1 MIQIQ
6 AMRHDSPALAQYVG
20 LFEKAFPKNAR
31 FTVAYLDWL
40 YNANPDG
47 LAIGFNAWAGDTL
60 VAHYVC
66 IPTCVEIYGTVVRA
80 MLSLNTATHPAHQGK
95 GLFTRLANATYDS
108 AAAMGIEAV
117 YGIANANSTPG
128 FVKKLGFKLIKPL
141 DAQIG
146 WGTLG
151 VDWNSVMSRTI
162 FSRKWNNANLKWRM
176 ANPKNTVYMHRRADC
191 AQFFAKAKGWAL
203 PTYGECRSDLPYM
216 PDMQDM
222 QDMPSQMLRLS
233 TAVPHLYLGLLPD
246 GSRRSS
252 TYVNVPDVLRP
263 SPLNFIYRSLSGSMQ
278 TLDGCGISLSFLDF
292 DAY

>member
-20 LFEKAFPKNAR
+20 LFEKAFPKNAC

-222 QDMPSQMLRLS
+222 PSQMLRLS

>member
-6 AMRHDSPALAQYVG
+6 AMRHDSAALAQYVG

-66 IPTCVEIYGTVVRA
+66 IPACVQIHGTVVRA

-95 GLFTRLANATYDS
+95 GLFTRLANATYDA

-128 FVKKLGFKLIKPL
+128 FVQKLGFKLIKPL

-162 FSRKWNNANLKWRM
+162 FSRQWNNANLSWRM
-176 ANPKNTVYMHRRADC
+176 ANPKNTVYMHRRPDC

-203 PTYGECRSDLPYM
+203 PAYAECRSDLP
-216 PDMQDM
+216 
-222 QDMPSQMLRLS
+222 DMPSQMLRLS
-233 TAVPHLYLGLLPD
+233 NAAPHLYLGLLPD
-246 GSRRSS
+246 GTRRSS

-263 SPLNFIYRSLSGSMQ
+263 SPLNFIYRSLSGSVQ
-278 TLDGCGISLSFLDF
+278 TLEGDGISLSFLDF

>member
-66 IPTCVEIYGTVVRA
+66 IPTCVEIHGTVVRA

-128 FVKKLGFKLIKPL
+128 FVKKLGLKLIKPL

-216 PDMQDM
+216 PDI
-222 QDMPSQMLRLS
+222 PSQMLRLS

-263 SPLNFIYRSLSGSMQ
+263 SPLNFIYRSLSGSVQ